1 MAREKLRITKEWLQQ
16 LGIADVSKDG
26 VVTGVNGKVKKIS
39 INTKP
44 HPFGKDKI
52 YHVVAV
58 YDKDLYR
65 EKGYGGTRTLMLS
78 RVMYAWYYGVCPED
92 FDVDHIDNNSLNDTL
107 DNLRLLSRGDNNR
120 RHKPSN
126 KILANMPEEE
136 LEKYLDGMKE
146 YKKKIDELREE
157 IYSLKSQKLQVESLL
172 KDIKSKFKKQE
183 LKFEEYLNWKASLEN
198 DYDEIKLD
206 LRTARDELRDIKG
219 YQKKFK
225 DKYLGKYKEN

>member
-1 MAREKLRITKEWLQQ
+1 MSREKLRITKEWLQQ

-26 VVTGVNGKVKKIS
+26 VVTDVKGKVKKIS
-39 INTKP
+39 TNTKK

-58 YDKDLYR
+58 YDKDLYK

-78 RVMYAWYYGVCPED
+78 RVMYAWYYGICPED

-126 KILANMPEEE
+126 KILAKMPEEE
-136 LEKYLDGMKE
+136 LEKYLDGMRE
-146 YKKKIDELREE
+146 FKKQIDELKEE
-157 IYSLKSQKLQVESLL
+157 IYFLKSQKLQTESRL
-172 KDIKSKFKKQE
+172 KYIKSKLKDKE
-183 LKFEEYLNWKASLEN
+183 LSYEEYDFSKALWESDYANIKEN
-198 DYDEIKLD
+198 LKISRDKL
-206 LRTARDELRDIKG
+206 TEVNKQAKE
-219 YQKKFK
+219 FK
-225 DKYLGKYKEN
+225 DTFLRKYKEN